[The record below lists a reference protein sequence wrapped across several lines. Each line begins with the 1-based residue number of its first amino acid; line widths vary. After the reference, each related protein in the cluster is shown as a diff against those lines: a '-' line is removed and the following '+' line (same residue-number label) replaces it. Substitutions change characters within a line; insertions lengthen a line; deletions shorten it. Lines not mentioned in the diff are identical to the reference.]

1 MVKKLLDFG
10 FGLKRT
16 HAPTHQKTHNTIT
29 QNGWRTHNN
38 NSNCTPIYPLLH
50 LLPPHSYSY
59 TCSHSYSL
67 FPISRSAFLSLS
79 LSLSPTFAR
88 LFSDPPVVFVQ
99 VGGQKKELRPVESLA
114 TSPKH
119 RASISTVAALSVEL
133 PADRTDGGRNDDSTS
148 IVAPGGIQHQHSLD
162 QSVSTSI
169 RQVESSQFDV
179 DLVMAEPLEKIL
191 DHKSVREKRLEMEKK
206 LESLRKKHD
215 KEKVKIAGQKM
226 SPLEGKK
233 PKFAITNKLVK
244 RLSNKSL

>member
-1 MVKKLLDFG
+1 MF
-10 FGLKRT
+10 
-16 HAPTHQKTHNTIT
+16 
-29 QNGWRTHNN
+29 
-38 NSNCTPIYPLLH
+38 PLL
-50 LLPPHSYSY
+50 LLLSNF
-59 TCSHSYSL
+59 SL
-67 FPISRSAFLSLS
+67 GLSLS
-79 LSLSPTFAR
+79 LSFSLSPTFAR
-88 LFSDPPVVFVQ
+88 LCSDPLVVFVQ

-179 DLVMAEPLEKIL
+179 DLVLAEPLEKIL

-215 KEKVKIAGQKM
+215 KEKVKIAGQKI

>member
-1 MVKKLLDFG
+1 MDLVWN
-10 FGLKRT
+10 
-16 HAPTHQKTHNTIT
+16 APTHPPTKKNTQHHHTKRLTDT
-29 QNGWRTHNN
+29 QQQ
-38 NSNCTPIYPLLH
+38 LKLH
-50 LLPPHSYSY
+50 HDLPPSNAYSYSD
-59 TCSHSYSL
+59 SYSS
-67 FPISRSAFLSLS
+67 FPISLSNYLA
-79 LSLSPTFAR
+79 LFLSPTFAR
-88 LFSDPPVVFVQ
+88 LCSDPPVVFVQ

-133 PADRTDGGRNDDSTS
+133 PADRTDGGRNDDCTS

-179 DLVMAEPLEKIL
+179 DLVLAEPLEKIL
-191 DHKSVREKRLEMEKK
+191 EHKSVREKRLEMEKK

>member
-1 MVKKLLDFG
+1 M
-10 FGLKRT
+10 
-16 HAPTHQKTHNTIT
+16 
-29 QNGWRTHNN
+29 
-38 NSNCTPIYPLLH
+38 
-50 LLPPHSYSY
+50 
-59 TCSHSYSL
+59 
-67 FPISRSAFLSLS
+67 
-79 LSLSPTFAR
+79 
-88 LFSDPPVVFVQ
+88 
-99 VGGQKKELRPVESLA
+99 ESLA

-133 PADRTDGGRNDDSTS
+133 PTDRIDGGRNDDAAS
-148 IVAPGGIQHQHSLD
+148 IVAPGIQHQHSLD

-179 DLVMAEPLEKIL
+179 DLVLAEPLEKIL
-191 DHKSVREKRLEMEKK
+191 EHKSVREKRLEMEKK